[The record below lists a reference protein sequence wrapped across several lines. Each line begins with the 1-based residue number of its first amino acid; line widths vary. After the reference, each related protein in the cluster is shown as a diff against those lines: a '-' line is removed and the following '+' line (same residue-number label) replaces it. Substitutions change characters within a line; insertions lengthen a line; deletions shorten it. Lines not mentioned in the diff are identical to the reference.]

1 MYLKYKDF
9 EIHYVFFR
17 PKTEST
23 PRSSFNTINKRGD
36 TATTILLMLYRYFH
50 RPALNYHH
58 IILLVVLYSAV
69 QYCQNATY
77 YFHYIIKFQF
87 SYKQFLIN
95 QGSVFGDAKLFK
107 NISFKSVTM
116 INMIQHSSLIL
127 TQQLKTMEENNKKQ
141 ICHKCCHKYI
151 LLRVIVK
158 VYNNSVHRLNMVC
171 SMAWIQYTFIRIS
184 FRHIKSFIRFR
195 LAFVFGLQTL

>member
-1 MYLKYKDF
+1 MKKGARIIHYFTKLGLECMYLKQYTDF
-9 EIHYVFFR
+9 EISSSVFVYLDEIHYVFFH
-17 PKTEST
+17 PKTDST
-23 PRSSFNTINKRGD
+23 TRSSFNTINKRGD

-116 INMIQHSSLIL
+116 IDMIQHSSLIL
-127 TQQLKTMEENNKKQ
+127 SN
-141 ICHKCCHKYI
+141 
-151 LLRVIVK
+151 
-158 VYNNSVHRLNMVC
+158 
-171 SMAWIQYTFIRIS
+171 
-184 FRHIKSFIRFR
+184 
-195 LAFVFGLQTL
+195 